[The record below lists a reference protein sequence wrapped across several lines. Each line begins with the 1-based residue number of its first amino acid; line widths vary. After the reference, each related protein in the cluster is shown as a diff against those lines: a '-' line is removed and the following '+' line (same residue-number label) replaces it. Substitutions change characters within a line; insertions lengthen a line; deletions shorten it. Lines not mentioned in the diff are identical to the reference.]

1 MGGGGCRRGQ
11 SSAASSPRTA
21 VRSRH
26 CGAPALLL
34 AHPPGAPRHS
44 RCAMA
49 KAADVWSDLRLVF
62 WLACLLPF
70 GPARVAAG
78 KQARACLELSS
89 AIWNLSYRD
98 DSGVVPLLD
107 TPVPRSRPALR
118 VSPCSPSM
126 PAPALC
132 PGKHIHPDTWDWYS
146 LGGRDREHGCML
158 GTPGGLGERSWCLSL
173 PQGEPPPPIA
183 CMGQRFCFKMS
194 PFSRD
199 FHRDCVGLGA
209 AQVLVY
215 SRGGRSAISS
225 LGMI

>member
-11 SSAASSPRTA
+11 SSVASSPRTA

-26 CGAPALLL
+26 CGAPSLLL

-89 AIWNLSYRD
+89 AIWSLSYRD

-146 LGGRDREHGCML
+146 LGGGTGSMDACWELRVGWERGRGASASPREN
-158 GTPGGLGERSWCLSL
+158 R
-173 PQGEPPPPIA
+173 PPPPLPAWGSAFALRCRLFLEISTVIA
-183 CMGQRFCFKMS
+183 
-194 PFSRD
+194 
-199 FHRDCVGLGA
+199 LA
-209 AQVLVY
+209 
-215 SRGGRSAISS
+215 
-225 LGMI
+225 